1 MKDIKIVPAGQVD
14 DSQDENLKI
23 IIGKKGSEE
32 TFLAYG
38 DLPGIILLQ
47 ILLTQA
53 NVEDMSDEE
62 AGIAMLTVAQDTFKA
77 IFEEEEYKKFMAYLY
92 NPKNKVSL
100 DNILDIFSQ
109 IIDGYSEERPTN
121 G

>member
-38 DLPGIILLQ
+38 NLPGIILLQ

-53 NVEDMSDEE
+53 SIEDMSDEE

-77 IFEEEEYKKFMAYLY
+77 IFEEEEYKKFMSYLY
-92 NPKNKVSL
+92 NPKN
-100 DNILDIFSQ
+100 
-109 IIDGYSEERPTN
+109 
-121 G
+121 